1 MSSFQINGS
10 SPPGG
15 DPPGRGYNFR
25 LPPAAGLDGEGRP
38 VGQVGRPSVELNYA
52 FMPTADWDW
61 FLTFIGQAA
70 YVALTSLV
78 VYDPYQGMWTTYS
91 TNAVM
96 HRPEYEAFDYGGVR
110 GVKILFSELE

>member
-1 MSSFQINGS
+1 MSNFQINGS

-15 DPPGRGYNFR
+15 DPPGSAYRFR

-61 FLTFIGQAA
+61 FVTFIGEAA
-70 YVALTSLV
+70 YAALTSLT
-78 VYDPYQGMWTTYS
+78 VYNTYTKTWVTYS

-96 HRPEYEAFDYGGVR
+96 HRPDPEAFDYGGVR
-110 GVKILFSELE
+110 NVRILFSELE